1 MAKKERYIKLGKDKV
16 KEIADIK
23 GVSGKYKVT

>member
-16 KEIADIK
+16 KEIADK
-23 GVSGKYKVT
+23 SGKTRRAA